1 MRRVFRSIA
10 IALVLLLLVFLSLL
24 FLVNINQFRPMLE
37 YSLTDALGRE
47 VKVGNL
53 HLAILS
59 GGVGANDLSV
69 ADDPSFS
76 RTPFLL
82 AKSLKITVQ
91 LAPLIFSKKLNVT
104 GITIDEP
111 EIVLLQSDS
120 GEWNFSSL
128 GANVAVSPP
137 PAGPAP
143 STGAGLDLS
152 VKLVKITGG
161 RLSMGNDN
169 SHSKPLVIEK
179 MDVELRDF
187 ARKSVFPF
195 SLSAMVAGGGAIK
208 LKGRVGPIHP
218 TDTAQTPVQA
228 SLNVTQLDLAA
239 SGLVDAAT
247 GVAGLVSVDGSGASN
262 GKTLQVRGRVKAER
276 LKLAKDGSPARR
288 PVAFDFVVAHD
299 TQKRSGIL
307 SRGDIGIGAV
317 AATLTG
323 TYTQRVES
331 TVLKLNLAGSS
342 MPVPDLVEMLPAM
355 GIVLPVGSSL
365 QGGTAS
371 AKLALAGPTNHVVI
385 NGPVGLDNTRLAGF
399 DLGSKLSTIVR
410 LAGLPVGRDTDI
422 EAFSANIWMSPDGTR
437 LENFKLV
444 APAIGELNGIGTVSV
459 AHALDFKMRA
469 TLHASGGVLAVIGQK
484 VDTSVPFFIVGTSSN
499 PIFRP
504 DVRGITSEQIK
515 SIRESG
521 LGKKAS
527 SLLDGILGRK
537 RRK

>member
-76 RTPFLL
+76 PTPFLR
-82 AKSLKITVQ
+82 AKSLKITIEP
-91 LAPLIFSKKLNVT
+91 AALIFSRQLNVT
-104 GITIDEP
+104 GLTIDEP

-120 GEWNFSSL
+120 GAWNFSSL
-128 GANVAVSPP
+128 GAHVPVTPA

-143 STGAGLDLS
+143 KAGLDLS

-169 SHSKPLVIEK
+169 GNSKPLVIEK
-179 MDVELRDF
+179 MSVELRDF
-187 ARKSVFPF
+187 ARTSVFPF

-208 LKGRVGPIHP
+208 LKGKVGPIHP

-239 SGLVDAAT
+239 SGLVDAST